1 MHRLPLHYCSTVLA
15 YSINSRFAYRLTP
28 ALKFSFSPLL
38 SALMYML
45 LLPARTVPRRFFKLS
60 VSLSE
65 AMDAVWEDFKA
76 QIGMV

>member
-1 MHRLPLHYCSTVLA
+1 
-15 YSINSRFAYRLTP
+15 
-28 ALKFSFSPLL
+28 
-38 SALMYML
+38 ML